1 MEIIKNDLRLYGI
14 NPAKGRN
21 YENITYVLVL
31 ISNILQARVEGYLK
45 PHKLS
50 AVQFNLLMLAA
61 YQNNGKGITQVEI
74 AKHLIASASNIT
86 KVVEK
91 SVKEG
96 LIKRTVNPTSR
107 RENIICITPKGKRL
121 IDKIWCGYDKLVRS
135 LTEEIPSKS
144 RLQTEKILN
153 NWLNSLQQE
162 K

>member
-1 MEIIKNDLRLYGI
+1 MENMKNDLRLYGI
-14 NPAKGRN
+14 NPARGRK

-31 ISNILQARVEGYLK
+31 ICNILQARVEGYLK
-45 PHKLS
+45 PYKLS

-61 YQNNGKGITQVEI
+61 YQNNGKGISQVEI
-74 AKHLIASASNIT
+74 SKHLIASASNIT

-96 LIKRTVNPTSR
+96 LIKRTVNPASR
-107 RENIICITPKGKRL
+107 RENIICITKKGQTL
-121 IDKIWCGYDKLVRS
+121 INKVWPGYDKLVRS
-135 LTEEIPSKS
+135 LTEKIPSKN

-153 NWLNSLQQE
+153 TWLLALQKE